1 MHKLGMSAKTVRRI
15 HVRRAETKDNRR
27 WQCNAEAH
35 IAPGIE
41 GFAIVVFDESI
52 FIDDPAPGTKYWS
65 LKGRPIVTTYKGRHG
80 RVAAYGSIGIDG
92 RQFFRTHDKFDGET
106 VLKGNKDVKAIWLPA
121 ATPELSVME
130 EYWHQAKRDVLV
142 SEYYGTV
149 VQMRR
154 AMSEHFRTARPGLD
168 AMAFICRKSFDLKN
182 F

>member
-1 MHKLGMSAKTVRRI
+1 M
-15 HVRRAETKDNRR
+15 
-27 WQCNAEAH
+27 
-35 IAPGIE
+35 
-41 GFAIVVFDESI
+41 VFDESI
-52 FIDDPAPGTKYWS
+52 FIDDPASGTKYWS
-65 LKGRPIVTTYKGRHG
+65 PKGRPIVTTYKGRHG
-80 RVAAYGSIGIDG
+80 RVVAYGAIATDG
-92 RQFFRTHDKFDGET
+92 RQFFRTHDRFDGET
-106 VLKGNKDVKAIWLPA
+106 VLKYLRDLAGHFRKVAVIMDNAPQRKARAVGRFLKGNKDVKAIWLPA

-130 EYWHQAKRDVLV
+130 EYWHQSKRDVLV